1 MLGAGAL
8 SLRGTGVTESVL
20 RLCIA
25 IIAFF
30 FMAVIDNFYGFY
42 GLAFEKCVGNWLGAL

>member
-1 MLGAGAL
+1 M
-8 SLRGTGVTESVL
+8 VL
-20 RLCIA
+20 ELQNLYYVYVLLLLL
-25 IIAFF
+25 FF